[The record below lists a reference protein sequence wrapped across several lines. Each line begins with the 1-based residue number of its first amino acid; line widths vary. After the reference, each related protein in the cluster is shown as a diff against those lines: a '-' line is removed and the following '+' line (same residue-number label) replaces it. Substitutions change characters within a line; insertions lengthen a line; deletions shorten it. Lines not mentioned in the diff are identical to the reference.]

1 MLTNEHGQLLFVGT
15 SSGTTRLA
23 PAASSGSSV
32 KSDPNIGMRAQD
44 ALKKHSEDLKELL
57 SDMSI
62 FADIASACKQ
72 PKIITSSQYQG
83 IFDET
88 NRKTVPERV
97 DQFMNYVTSVVKSC
111 PDLLVVFLHILS
123 DKGNIAVVRVA
134 KGIAQSCKLSI
145 IFSLIIK
152 VMFL

>member
-1 MLTNEHGQLLFVGT
+1 MGSDLDKLLFNVIITGAVPKVAAT
-15 SSGTTRLA
+15 VAA
-23 PAASSGSSV
+23 P
-32 KSDPNIGMRAQD
+32 KSDPNIGKCAQD
-44 ALKKHSEDLKELL
+44 ALNVHSEDLKELL

-62 FADIASACKQ
+62 FGDVASACKQ
-72 PKIITSSQYQG
+72 PKIITSGQYQG

-111 PDLLVVFLHILS
+111 PDLLDVFLYILT

-134 KGIAQSCKLSI
+134 ERIAQSCKLSI
-145 IFSLIIK
+145 IFSLILRYI
-152 VMFL
+152 L

>member
-1 MLTNEHGQLLFVGT
+1 MLTSVHGQFFVGT
-15 SSGTTRLA
+15 SSGTTIA
-23 PAASSGSSV
+23 PAALSESSV
-32 KSDPNIGMRAQD
+32 KSDPNIGKCAQD
-44 ALKKHSEDLKELL
+44 ALNAHSEDLKELL

-62 FADIASACKQ
+62 FGDVASACKQ

-88 NRKTVPERV
+88 NRKMVPERV

-111 PDLLVVFLHILS
+111 PDLLDVFLHILS

-134 KGIAQSCKLSI
+134 ERIAQSCKLSI
-145 IFSLIIK
+145 CYL
-152 VMFL
+152 VQ